1 MKPIPIRRLRFLT
14 ALLSTL
20 LLLAGSVFAYPL
32 MNAAPAAASTNA
44 SNNTDPNKDSDADK
58 DEVSITLDE
67 VTPWIDDEG
76 TLTVRGTIS
85 NTTKKAVE
93 KPNLSLQMSTR
104 KLDSESRLDSWK
116 QGQAQHRTV
125 ADLEHDGTEARER
138 RRRTTIPIPMTT
150 REAPSTPRSRTP
162 SIPVPLRSSPSV
174 FPPTTSN

>member
-32 MNAAPAAASTNA
+32 LDAAPAAASTDA
-44 SNNTDPNKDSDADK
+44 NKDSDANK
-58 DEVSITLDE
+58 NEVSITLDE
-67 VTPWIDDEG
+67 VTPWIDDKG

-93 KPNLSLQMSTR
+93 KPSLSLQMSTR

-125 ADLEHDGTEARER
+125 ADLEHDGTEAREKA
-138 RRRTTIPIPMTT
+138 RRTTIPIPMTT

-162 SIPVPLRSSPSV
+162 STPAPPQSSPSV
-174 FPPTTSN
+174 FPPTTST

>member
-44 SNNTDPNKDSDADK
+44 SKNTDANK

-76 TLTVRGTIS
+76 TLTVRGKIS

-104 KLDSESRLDSWK
+104 KLDSESRLTSW
-116 QGQAQHRTV
+116 
-125 ADLEHDGTEARER
+125 
-138 RRRTTIPIPMTT
+138 
-150 REAPSTPRSRTP
+150 
-162 SIPVPLRSSPSV
+162 
-174 FPPTTSN
+174 

>member
-44 SNNTDPNKDSDADK
+44 SKNTDANK

-76 TLTVRGTIS
+76 TLTVQGGSSRNTTSSRMRRHSSPALLRLYRCPSDVRNRKASGAPVCDTCSMSMSSRGT
-85 NTTKKAVE
+85 
-93 KPNLSLQMSTR
+93 
-104 KLDSESRLDSWK
+104 
-116 QGQAQHRTV
+116 
-125 ADLEHDGTEARER
+125 
-138 RRRTTIPIPMTT
+138 
-150 REAPSTPRSRTP
+150 
-162 SIPVPLRSSPSV
+162 LRVVYSKGPK
-174 FPPTTSN
+174 

>member
-44 SNNTDPNKDSDADK
+44 SNNTDPNKD
-58 DEVSITLDE
+58 EVSITLAE
-67 VTPWIDDEG
+67 VTPWIDDKG

-104 KLDSESRLDSWK
+104 KLNSESRLDSWK

-125 ADLEHDGTEARER
+125 ADLEHDGAEARKK
-138 RRRTTIPIPMTT
+138 
-150 REAPSTPRSRTP
+150 A
-162 SIPVPLRSSPSV
+162 
-174 FPPTTSN
+174 